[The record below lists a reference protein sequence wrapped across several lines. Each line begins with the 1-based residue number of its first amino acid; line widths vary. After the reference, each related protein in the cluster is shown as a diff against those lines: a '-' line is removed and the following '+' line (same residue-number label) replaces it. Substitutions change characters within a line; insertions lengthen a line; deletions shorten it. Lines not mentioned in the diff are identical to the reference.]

1 LANSESLA
9 VIDILTAYI
18 GESEDAYIISLGLVV
33 RASSSR
39 WSFFLFPYVEYF
51 DSY

>member
-1 LANSESLA
+1 
-9 VIDILTAYI
+9 
-18 GESEDAYIISLGLVV
+18 LVV

-51 DSY
+51 DSYWDYWTSCERRITQHAI